1 MKQLYLANPRGFC
14 AGVDRAI
21 HIVDGALRKFGAPI
35 YVRHEIV
42 HNFFVVDRL
51 RAKGAIF
58 VEELNQIPENSTVI
72 FSAHGVAE
80 SVYKEAETR
89 HLRVLDATCPLV
101 KRVHSSAKRHFDAGR
116 HVILIGH
123 SGHAEVEGTLGQL
136 PRGAITVIRN
146 VSDVEKL
153 AFENEELLAYITQ
166 TTLSVAE
173 TKNIIRAL
181 HDRFPKILGPERGD
195 LCYATGNRQAAVS
208 EICSK
213 VQLLLVV
220 GAKNSSNS
228 SRLSE
233 LGTEHGI
240 LSRLIASVA
249 DLKLEWFDG
258 IDTVGLSSGAS
269 APEDLVQ
276 EVVAWMQWKFPEIEV
291 INWVT
296 MKEQVKFQ
304 LPPELST

>member
-21 HIVDGALRKFGAPI
+21 HIVDGALQKFGAPI

-116 HVILIGH
+116 HIILIGH

-146 VSDVEKL
+146 VSDVETL
-153 AFENEELLAYITQ
+153 SFENEELLAYITQ

-181 HDRFPKILGPERGD
+181 HSRFPKILGPERGD

-258 IDTVGLSSGAS
+258 IDSVGLSSGAS

-276 EVVAWMQWKFPEIEV
+276 EVVAWMQWKFPEVEV

-296 MKEQVKFQ
+296 MREQVKFQ